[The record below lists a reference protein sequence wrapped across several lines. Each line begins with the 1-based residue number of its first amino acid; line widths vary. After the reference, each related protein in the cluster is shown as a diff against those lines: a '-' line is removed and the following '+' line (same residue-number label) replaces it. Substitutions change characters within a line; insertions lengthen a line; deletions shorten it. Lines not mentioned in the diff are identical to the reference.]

1 MLNPY
6 QKPEDELKK
15 RARQHME
22 NKSIRSQI
30 KTLVEGAFV
39 EFLRNESVVLTRNEK
54 YRLYQ
59 TVVREMFDDILAGLS
74 KKDE

>member
-15 RARQHME
+15 RVRQHME

-30 KTLVEGAFV
+30 TTLVESTFV
-39 EFLRNESVVLTRNEK
+39 DFLRDESVVLTRNEK
-54 YRLYQ
+54 RRLYQ
-59 TVVREMFDDILAGLS
+59 AVVKELFNDILVDL
-74 KKDE
+74 